1 MIGGIG
7 GGGAPVVVV
16 YYRKGSP
23 VEYVTGEESMKTEVL
38 KDGKVEADGTG
49 SIKNWGIAGV
59 EKGTR
64 YYFQFI
70 NTAAAAGVITNIKVA
85 SADVKRKCQMK
96 IQTARLLMKR
106 SQWKTIFFLMKNR
119 IRRKTSLQDV
129 H

>member
-1 MIGGIG
+1 
-7 GGGAPVVVV
+7 
-16 YYRKGSP
+16 
-23 VEYVTGEESMKTEVL
+23 VTGEESMKTEVL

-85 SADVKRKCQMK
+85 SADVKEEVSDEDTDSETVDEEISMEDD
-96 IQTARLLMKR
+96 LLPDEEQDQKKDK
-106 SQWKTIFFLMKNR
+106 SSGC
-119 IRRKTSLQDV
+119 SLTF
-129 H
+129 